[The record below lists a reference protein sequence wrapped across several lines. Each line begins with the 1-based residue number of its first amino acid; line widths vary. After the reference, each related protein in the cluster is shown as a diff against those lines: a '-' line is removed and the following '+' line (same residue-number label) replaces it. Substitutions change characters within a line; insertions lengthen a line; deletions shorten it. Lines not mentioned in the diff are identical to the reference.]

1 MAGTAAAAAASGK
14 AAAGGFHRFLADQLG
29 NVFVSSLLVAAQVEK
44 LIAQAHQGFPA
55 VCVPPLR
62 RRRRA
67 QGRYF
72 VVIGNFLKSSPSFPP
87 PTAGHAA
94 FAAPSAPPIRLLS
107 SIGFRRTTSL
117 RALFACRFRFVEF
130 VSEFKDFLFDFCVY
144 IHRNTIAV
152 YLEMAIPTYPCKV

>member
-1 MAGTAAAAAASGK
+1 MGNLAAAVLRLIETVDRFFPQQLRNFFQ
-14 AAAGGFHRFLADQLG
+14 GGFLLASQKQG
-29 NVFVSSLLVAAQVEK
+29 AVAVTHDG
-44 LIAQAHQGFPA
+44 IRR